1 MSLSRLLGKS
11 PQEINSTPDKELED
25 LFSEK
30 TTERNKNLGTPKT
43 LSIAKPISI
52 GIIAGSTLYLFSH
65 FYR

>member
-11 PQEINSTPDKELED
+11 PQEIKSTPDKELED

-30 TTERNKNLGTPKT
+30 TTERNKSLGKPET

-52 GIIAGSTLYLFSH
+52 GIIAGSALYLFS
-65 FYR
+65 YIYK

>member
-11 PQEINSTPDKELED
+11 PQEIKTTPDKELED
-25 LFSEK
+25 QFSEK
-30 TTERNKNLGTPKT
+30 ITERNKNLGKPKT

-52 GIIAGSTLYLFSH
+52 GLVAGSTLYLFSH

>member
-1 MSLSRLLGKS
+1 MSLTRLLGKS
-11 PQEINSTPDKELED
+11 PQEIKTTLDKELEN

-30 TTERNKNLGTPKT
+30 TTERNKNLGKPKT

>member
-11 PQEINSTPDKELED
+11 PQEIKVTSDTELEE
-25 LFSEK
+25 LFSRK
-30 TTERNKNLGTPKT
+30 TTERNKNLGKPKT

-52 GIIAGSTLYLFSH
+52 GIVVGSSLYLFSH

>member
-11 PQEINSTPDKELED
+11 PQEIKATPDKELED

-30 TTERNKNLGTPKT
+30 TTERNRSLGKPET
-43 LSIAKPISI
+43 LSLAKPISI
-52 GIIAGSTLYLFSH
+52 GIVAGSTLYLFSH